1 MIANNKE
8 ELEKLE
14 LVNEAEKWHKSG
26 IIDDAQ
32 FENIQS
38 QYQSNLY
45 HPPFWLRVILFIA
58 TIVGVYATLGLFGTL
73 MVSGFNNL
81 EEVIRVILVAIGVGS
96 FLYLEVV
103 AIKTKHHYKSG
114 VTEAFLYMGISNGL
128 MGVFGFDLNEY
139 FYAFLV
145 LTAGVIATVRY
156 LNLVGVIAAVSAIV
170 FFIFMGLYNLGGI
183 LKAIIPFAF
192 IIIFS
197 IGFMISQRIQET
209 KQLPFYKDAFII
221 LDVLF
226 LLLVFAGGNYFVV
239 RELSIEMMGM
249 NLANGEDIPFGWIFH
264 ITTAAIPLIYLFFG
278 IKNKK
283 PLLLRVALLL
293 LFASV
298 ITFKYYYSTGHPE
311 VSLTIGGALI
321 LGIAVWTLTFL
332 KKSKN
337 GFTREKLLSD
347 KWDNINAESI
357 LVSST
362 MGGNTVP
369 PETTSSTEFGGGKFG
384 GGGAGSEF

>member
-1 MIANNKE
+1 MIAYNKE

-14 LVNEAEKWHKSG
+14 VINEAEKWHKSG

-38 QYQSNLY
+38 QYESNLY

-73 MVSGFNNL
+73 MISGFRNL

-96 FLYLEVV
+96 FLYLEAI

-114 VTEAFLYMGISNGL
+114 VTEALLYMGISNGL

-139 FYAFLV
+139 FYAFLI
-145 LTAGVIATVRY
+145 L
-156 LNLVGVIAAVSAIV
+156 LVGVIAAVRYLNLLGVVTAVSAVAFFV
-170 FFIFMGLYNLGGI
+170 FTGLYDLGGI
-183 LKAIIPFAF
+183 LKSTIPFAF
-192 IIIFS
+192 IIVFS
-197 IGFMISQRIQET
+197 TGYMISQRFQET
-209 KQLPFYKDAFII
+209 KNFPFYKDVFII

-226 LLLVFAGGNYFVV
+226 LVLVFAGGNYFVV
-239 RELSIEMMGM
+239 RELSFEMMGL
-249 NLANGEDIPFGWIFH
+249 NLVDGEDIPFGWLFH
-264 ITTAAIPLIYLFFG
+264 ITTAVIPLIYLYFG

-311 VSLTIGGALI
+311 ISLTIAGAFI
-321 LGIAVWTLTFL
+321 LGITIWTLNFL
-332 KKSKN
+332 KTSRN

-362 MGGNTVP
+362 LGGNAIPT
-369 PETTSSTEFGGGKFG
+369 EAASTDFGGGEFG
-384 GGGAGSEF
+384 GGGAGGEF